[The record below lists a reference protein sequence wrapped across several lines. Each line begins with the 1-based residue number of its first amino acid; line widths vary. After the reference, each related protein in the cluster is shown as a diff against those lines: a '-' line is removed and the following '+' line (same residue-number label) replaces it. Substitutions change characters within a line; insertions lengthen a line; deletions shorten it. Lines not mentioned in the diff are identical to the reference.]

1 MSARRDCTGM
11 KASRALRRNHSS
23 RGSAMAQIA
32 WAGIALV
39 LASASLNAQEFNG
52 SRSGVIL
59 TLPTSPRSLGLADA
73 SAAVSGDAWALFTS
87 PAQLA
92 RAGTLQ
98 VALASEAYLASTQLS
113 AIALALPAFGGT
125 LGVGATLLDYG
136 TIREIA
142 SSVPGAEG
150 VETGR
155 TWAAQDNAVVVG
167 YARALGS
174 TRAVRVGATVSALHS
189 QIADLSASGVAG
201 SFGAAWS
208 GGSGWHVGGALQHIG
223 PAITLGATSGEL
235 PLLARIA
242 VGAPTRTV
250 RGFDVRPMAELR
262 FVRGGGEAVAVAA
275 EATWRSEGGRSLAFR
290 GGYTLRSDD
299 GDDRSPVSFGIG
311 TGIGS
316 IELDYAIE
324 RFETI
329 DQVTHRLGVRYARRA
344 TR

>member
-1 MSARRDCTGM
+1 MSERRQGT
-11 KASRALRRNHSS
+11 SRPIRALSSKHSS
-23 RGSAMAQIA
+23 RASLWAQIA
-32 WAGIALV
+32 ILGTALV
-39 LASASLNAQEFNG
+39 LASGSVTAQAING

-59 TLPTSPRSLGLADA
+59 TLPTSPRALGLADA
-73 SAAVSGDAWALFTS
+73 SAAVSGDAWTLFTS

-113 AIALALPAFGGT
+113 AVALALPAFGGT

-136 TIREIA
+136 SVREIA
-142 SSVPGAEG
+142 TAVPGADG

-155 TWAAQDNAVVVG
+155 TWAAQDNAMVVG
-167 YARALGS
+167 YARAFGS
-174 TRAVRVGATVSALHS
+174 TRAIRVGATVSALHS

-208 GGSGWHVGGALQHIG
+208 GSSGWHIGGAVQHLG
-223 PAITLGATSGEL
+223 PAISLGATSGEL

-242 VGAPTRTV
+242 VGAPARTM
-250 RGFDVRPMAELR
+250 RGFEVRPMAEAR
-262 FVRGGGEAVAVAA
+262 FIRGGGEAVAGAV
-275 EATWRSEGGRSLAFR
+275 EATWRSVGGRSLAFR
-290 GGYTLRSDD
+290 GGYTLRADD
-299 GDDRSPVSFGIG
+299 GDDRWPVSFGIG
-311 TGIGS
+311 VGIGP

-329 DQVTHRLGVRYARRA
+329 DQVTHRIGVRYARRA

>member
-1 MSARRDCTGM
+1 MSARRHGTDARPG
-11 KASRALRRNHSS
+11 RALRSNHSS
-23 RGSAMAQIA
+23 RASAWVRIA
-32 WAGIALV
+32 SVVTALV
-39 LASASLNAQEFNG
+39 LASASLPAQEFNG

-59 TLPTSPRSLGLADA
+59 TLPTSPRALGLADA

-125 LGVGATLLDYG
+125 VGVGATLLDYG

-142 SSVPGAEG
+142 TSVPGAEG
-150 VETGR
+150 AETGR
-155 TWAAQDNAVVVG
+155 TWAAQDNALVVG
-167 YARALGS
+167 YARAFGA
-174 TRAVRVGATVSALHS
+174 TRAFRVGATVSALHS

-208 GGSGWHVGGALQHIG
+208 GSSGWHVGGAVQHVG
-223 PAITLGATSGEL
+223 PAISLGATSGAL

-242 VGAPTRTV
+242 VGAPTRMM
-250 RGFDVRPMAELR
+250 RGFEVRPMAEFRLI
-262 FVRGGGEAVAVAA
+262 RGGGEAVAGAA
-275 EATWRSEGGRSLAFR
+275 EATWRSEGGRSLSFR
-290 GGYTLRSDD
+290 GGYTLRTDD
-299 GDDRSPVSFGIG
+299 FDDRWPVSFGIG
-311 TGIGS
+311 VGIGPV
-316 IELDYAIE
+316 ELDYAIE

-329 DQVTHRLGVRYARRA
+329 DQVTHRIGVRYARRA

>member
-1 MSARRDCTGM
+1 MTARR
-11 KASRALRRNHSS
+11 ASVIRCVRGAL
-23 RGSAMAQIA
+23 A
-32 WAGIALV
+32 ALA
-39 LASASLNAQEFNG
+39 LICSPLDAQESPG

-59 TLPTSPRSLGLADA
+59 TLPTSPRALGLADA
-73 SAAVSGDAWALFTS
+73 SAAVANDAWALFAS

-92 RAGTLQ
+92 RAATLQ

-136 TIREIA
+136 TVREIA
-142 SSVPGAEG
+142 SSIPGADG

-174 TRAVRVGATVSALHS
+174 TRSLRVGATVAAV
-189 QIADLSASGVAG
+189 QTQVADLSAGGVAG
-201 SFGAAWS
+201 SIGAAWS
-208 GGSGWHVGGALQHIG
+208 GAAGWHIGGALQHIG
-223 PAITLGATSGEL
+223 PPITIGATSGEL
-235 PLLARIA
+235 PLIGRIA
-242 VGAPTRTV
+242 VAAPTHTV
-250 RGFDVRPMAELR
+250 RGFEIRPMAELR
-262 FVRGGGEAVAVAA
+262 TVRGGGEAVAAAA
-275 EATWRSEGGRSLAFR
+275 EATWRSVAGRSLAFR

-299 GDDRSPVSFGIG
+299 RDDRWPVSFGIG
-311 TGIGS
+311 AGIGP